1 MVRLPKI
8 ESLVDLAFKP
18 LVVAV
23 DALIVG
29 HSIFLELLALTVT
42 LASLELTNVL
52 GAARKPE
59 ERALAMWK
67 VVLPLTLVEISSS
80 VPESN

>member
-1 MVRLPKI
+1 MFSRLFVALLLSFDGFLRRWRAMVRLPKI

-29 HSIFLELLALTVT
+29 HSIFLELRALTVT

-59 ERALAMWK
+59 
-67 VVLPLTLVEISSS
+67 
-80 VPESN
+80 